1 MNNLQKL
8 FLSCGLFLTCL
19 IFLVSSAGAGPRP
32 GNQQIPAIFIGERV
46 VNIAYH
52 LGVMP
57 EAMVTRCDWPMV
69 PRELATIRTLGCPK
83 RVIVKNKKSVIE
95 TALEMG
101 IKRVIVEK
109 NKHYNQP
116 KTGVNP
122 AKIIPVLQKAGL
134 TVEVVDFDNGVEAA
148 ITSIGLLLQR
158 QEQAEK
164 LKQEYLKALGKVTKK
179 IAAKKTSRNVVVL
192 RGVLVGSRST
202 PFVQVDEAKGYTDHF
217 LLTPLG
223 CKNIS
228 DRLKNAKTK
237 SKKGYFQIP
246 SMAKLLEAQPDTI
259 IMTGKSF
266 AVQQAL
272 IKEINKNPAML
283 QIPAIKNQRIFS
295 LPDYIDGSVID
306 YPRIL
311 SLWHKAMSL

>member
-1 MNNLQKL
+1 MHNIRRL
-8 FLSCGLFLTCL
+8 FLSCAILLSLL
-19 IFLVSSAGAGPRP
+19 IFLVPATNAGPRP
-32 GNQQIPAIFIGERV
+32 GKQQIPAIFIGERV
-46 VNIAYH
+46 ANIAYH

-57 EAMVTRCDWPMV
+57 KVMVTRCDWPMV
-69 PRELATIRTLGCPK
+69 SCELATIRTLGCPK
-83 RVIVKNKKSVIE
+83 RVIVKNKKSVIDA
-95 TALEMG
+95 ALEMG

-109 NKHYNQP
+109 NQHYNQP
-116 KTGVNP
+116 KSGVNP
-122 AKIIPVLQKAGL
+122 ARVIPILQKAGL
-134 TVEVVDFDNGVEAA
+134 TVEVVDFDNGIEAA
-148 ITSIGLLLQR
+148 ITRLGLLLQR
-158 QEQAEK
+158 RKQAEK
-164 LKQEYLKALGKVTKK
+164 VKQEYLKTLEKVTKK
-179 IAAKKTSRNVVVL
+179 IAVKKTSQNVVVL
-192 RGVLVGSRST
+192 RGILVGSRST

-223 CKNIS
+223 CQNIS
-228 DRLKNAKTK
+228 ERLKNANTK

-246 SMAKLLEAQPDTI
+246 SMAKLLEAQPDII

-272 IKEINKNPAML
+272 IKEINKNPAMR

-311 SLWHKAMSL
+311 SLWHKALSI

>member
-1 MNNLQKL
+1 MNNLRKL
-8 FLSCGLFLTCL
+8 FFSAGVFLAFL
-19 IFLVSSAGAGPRP
+19 IFLVPDVSAGPRP

-57 EAMVTRCDWPMV
+57 EVMVTRCDWPMV
-69 PRELATIRTLGCPK
+69 SRELATIRTLGCPK
-83 RVIVKNKKSVIE
+83 RVIVKNKKSVIDA
-95 TALEMG
+95 ALEMG

-116 KTGVNP
+116 EPGVNP
-122 AKIIPVLQKAGL
+122 AKIIPVLKKAGL
-134 TVEVVDFDNGVEAA
+134 KVEVVDFDNGIEPA
-148 ITSIGLLLQR
+148 ITRLGLLLQR
-158 QEQAEK
+158 REQAEK
-164 LKQEYLKALGKVTKK
+164 VKQDYLKALEKVTSRM
-179 IAAKKTSRNVVVL
+179 ANKKTSRDVVVL

-202 PFVQVDEAKGYTDHF
+202 PFVQVAGVKGYTDHF
-217 LLTPLG
+217 FLTPLG
-223 CKNIS
+223 CKNVG
-228 DRLKNAKTK
+228 DRLKNTNTK
-237 SKKGYFQIP
+237 SKKGFFQLP
-246 SMAKLLEAQPDTI
+246 SMAKLLEAQPETI

-311 SLWHKAMSL
+311 SLWHKALSL

>member
-1 MNNLQKL
+1 MHKTRRL
-8 FLSCGLFLTCL
+8 FISCAILLSLL
-19 IFLVSSAGAGPRP
+19 IFLVPATNAGPRP
-32 GNQQIPAIFIGERV
+32 GKQQIPTIFIGERV
-46 VNIAYH
+46 ANIAYH
-52 LGVMP
+52 LGVIP
-57 EAMVTRCDWPMV
+57 KVMVTRCDWPMV
-69 PRELATIRTLGCPK
+69 SRELATIRTLGCPK
-83 RVIVKNKKSVIE
+83 RVIVKNKKSVIDA
-95 TALEMG
+95 ALEMG

-109 NKHYNQP
+109 NKRYNQP
-116 KTGVNP
+116 KSGINP
-122 AKIIPVLQKAGL
+122 ARIIPVLQKAGL
-134 TVEVVDFDNGVEAA
+134 TVEVVDFDNGIATA
-148 ITSIGLLLQR
+148 ITRLGLLLQR

-164 LKQEYLKALGKVTKK
+164 LKQRYLKTLKKVTKK

-228 DRLKNAKTK
+228 DRFKNTKTK

-246 SMAKLLEAQPDTI
+246 SMAKLLEAQPETI

-272 IKEINKNPAML
+272 FEEINKNSAMR

-311 SLWHKAMSL
+311 ALWHKALSF